1 MGAKE
6 NLIKQ
11 LQGSNLRINEG
22 LGQNFLTNFDII
34 SQISNHVTSGNR
46 VIEVG
51 SGIGQVTREIAQRAG
66 SVVGIEIDR
75 RLQPY
80 LDEVASN
87 DPKISIV
94 YGDVLKMD
102 LAKFVPRNGG
112 AQVIANLPFHITEP
126 FLYKLVDLQI
136 DDALLL
142 LGDNAAREFEENENS
157 LSFGKM
163 SLVAQTFFQTNTV
176 MNIDRSDF
184 YPQPRTDACLVKFDP
199 KTKREI
205 GSNPSDFIFAE
216 LIRRQAKNGLVIND
230 IKQAIVDFNTSS
242 VGTSRT
248 KQEFHQN
255 ERSSVKRELKRMLF
269 DYSREEDNRRA
280 KASSQSQAIRIIEK
294 MGIPNTA
301 LEKPFSRLDNQDIRE
316 LAKGV
321 RQYYG

>member
-1 MGAKE
+1 MGAQE

-11 LQGSNLRINEG
+11 LQGSNLRMNEG
-22 LGQNFLTNFDII
+22 LGQNFLTNFDVI
-34 SQISNHVTSGNR
+34 SQISNHVTIGNR

-51 SGIGQVTREIAQRAG
+51 SGIGQVTKALAQRAG

-80 LDEVASN
+80 LEEVASD
-87 DPKISIV
+87 DPKISFV

-102 LAKFVPRNGG
+102 LSRFIPRNGG
-112 AQVIANLPFHITEP
+112 AQLIANLPFHITEP
-126 FLYKLVDLQI
+126 FLYKLVDLPI

-142 LGDNAAREFEENENS
+142 LGDNSAREFEENEYS

-199 KTKREI
+199 KTRKEI
-205 GSNPSDFIFAE
+205 ASNPPDFIFAE
-216 LIRRQAKNGLVIND
+216 LIRRQSKNGLVLND
-230 IKQAIVDFNTSS
+230 IKQAIVDLSTSS
-242 VGTSRT
+242 IGTSRS

-255 ERSSVKRELKRMLF
+255 ERSSVKRDLKRMIF
-269 DYSREEDNRRA
+269 SYEREEESQKGR
-280 KASSQSQAIRIIEK
+280 ASSQSQAIRIIEK
-294 MGIPNTA
+294 MGIPNSA

>member
-1 MGAKE
+1 MGDKE
-6 NLIKQ
+6 NLIRR
-11 LQGSNLRINEG
+11 LQGSNLCIDEE
-22 LGQNFLTNFDII
+22 LGQNFLTNFSII
-34 SQISNHVTSGNR
+34 SELSDYVTSGNR

-51 SGIGQVTREIAQRAG
+51 AGIGHVTKALAQRAG

-80 LDEVASN
+80 LDEVASD
-87 DPKISIV
+87 DPRISII

-102 LAKFVPRNGG
+102 LARFIPQNGG

-126 FLYKLVDLQI
+126 FLYKLVDLRI

-142 LGDNAAREFEENENS
+142 LGDNAAREFKEDENS
-157 LSFGKM
+157 LGFGKM

-176 MNIDRSDF
+176 MHIDRSDF
-184 YPQPRTDACLVKFDP
+184 YPQPRTDACLVKLDP
-199 KTKREI
+199 KTKKEI

-216 LIRRQAKNGLVIND
+216 LIRRQTKNGLVLND
-230 IKQAIVDFNTSS
+230 MKQAIVDFHTSP
-242 VGTSRT
+242 VGTPRS

-255 ERSSVKRELKRMLF
+255 ERSSAKRELKRMNL
-269 DYSREEDNRRA
+269 DYDGEGCFQEDRV
-280 KASSQSQAIRIIEK
+280 SSQSQAIRIIEK
-294 MGIPNTA
+294 MGIPNSA

-321 RQYYG
+321 REFYG